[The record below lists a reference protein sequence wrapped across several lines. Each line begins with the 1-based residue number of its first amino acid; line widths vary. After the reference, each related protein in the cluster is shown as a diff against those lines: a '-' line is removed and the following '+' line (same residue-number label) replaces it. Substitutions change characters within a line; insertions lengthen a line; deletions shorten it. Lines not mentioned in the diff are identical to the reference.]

1 MKKLFVAIFSIPVM
15 VVFMVAPAHAEMVVP
30 THTIRAQSILS
41 REDLIV
47 KNATVPGAYSNLDE
61 LLGLEAR
68 VALYP
73 GRPIRPGDVGPAA
86 IVERNQIVLLIYDRG
101 GLRISTE
108 GRSLMRG
115 GAGDRIR
122 VMNMASRATVSGR
135 IQPSGDVI
143 VSQ

>member
-1 MKKLFVAIFSIPVM
+1 MKRYFSSSFWGFCALLAM
-15 VVFMVAPAHAEMVVP
+15 GGTGFAETIVP

-41 REDLIV
+41 REDLLV
-47 KNATVPGAYSNLDE
+47 KSATVLGAYSNLEE
-61 LLGLEAR
+61 LIGLETR

-86 IVERNQIVLLIYDRG
+86 IVERNQIITLIYDRG

-115 GAGDRIR
+115 GVGDRIR
-122 VMNMASRATVSGR
+122 VMNMASRATVSGKV
-135 IQPSGDVI
+135 QLSGNVI

>member
-1 MKKLFVAIFSIPVM
+1 MIRRLSYLFGTTCVLLAM
-15 VVFMVAPAHAEMVVP
+15 VGVGIAETVVP

-41 REDLIV
+41 REDLMV
-47 KNATVPGAYSNLDE
+47 KSATVAGAFSNLEE
-61 LLGLEAR
+61 LLGLETR

-86 IVERNQIVLLIYDRG
+86 VVERNQIIKLIYDQG

-115 GAGDRIR
+115 GVGDRIR
-122 VMNMASRATVSGR
+122 VMNISSRATVFGK
-135 IQPSGDVI
+135 IQLNGNVI